1 MLSAKARESRGG
13 SDAQAVVTATLLD
26 KGDVTH
32 VTVVTDLTLSGKI
45 AWFGGAS
52 STMSAVLC

>member
-1 MLSAKARESRGG
+1 MLSAKARESRDG

-32 VTVVTDLTLSGKI
+32 VTVATDLTLSGKI
-45 AWFGGAS
+45 A
-52 STMSAVLC
+52 